1 MEWFNNLTDAWSLR
15 TIYMACS
22 ILGGSVMT
30 LQILLLMIG
39 GHDMDA
45 DTDVDV
51 GHDGDLFGFFSI
63 RAVAAFLTFFGLS
76 GMWGMAEGWGSGRTI
91 SVALGAGVGMMLVV
105 VWVMSLQ
112 SKLYSEG
119 NLDPENA
126 VGQNAKVYLRIPG
139 ENSGKGK
146 ITVSIQGRSQEYEA
160 VTSGPQ
166 LPTGSSVRVMRQTT
180 PNTFE
185 VEAL

>member
-1 MEWFNNLTDAWSLR
+1 
-15 TIYMACS
+15 
-22 ILGGSVMT
+22 
-30 LQILLLMIG
+30 
-39 GHDMDA
+39 
-45 DTDVDV
+45 
-51 GHDGDLFGFFSI
+51 
-63 RAVAAFLTFFGLS
+63 
-76 GMWGMAEGWGSGRTI
+76 
-91 SVALGAGVGMMLVV
+91 VGMMLVV

-119 NLDPENA
+119 NVDPENA

-139 ENSGKGK
+139 ENAGKGK

-160 VTSGPQ
+160 VTSGPK
-166 LPTGSSVRVMRQTT
+166 LATGSSVRVVRQTT